1 MTRLKTQN
9 KIKKTNIEQWHLCLH
24 TTGKINGI
32 TKKTIL
38 EANLRL
44 AYLGQTDGSVGKAAK
59 PNDLSSVL
67 GGAHMVDRELTPKN
81 CPLTSYGMCITHTER
96 ERDAY
101 QTLQNTDER
110 N

>member
-1 MTRLKTQN
+1 M
-9 KIKKTNIEQWHLCLH
+9 
-24 TTGKINGI
+24 
-32 TKKTIL
+32 KKTIL

-67 GGAHMVDRELTPKN
+67 GGAHMVDRDRELTPKN
-81 CPLTSYGMCITHTER
+81 CPLTSYGMCITQRER